1 MGAGPT
7 SVRLLVVALILSGVG
22 SLGAGIGL
30 AQTGQKEPTA
40 KTPEEPSEL
49 ESLSQQ
55 IQDLTTSVPSELAAY
70 ALLRLVEANA
80 ISQTEQRRRL
90 IEQAY
95 TLAGQSS
102 YPVRMTAA
110 GGASGSTRAGYMSQA
125 LSQGLD
131 TISLRTRAVRAM
143 MKLDPDR
150 ARELFQQ
157 QRPLSLTNRTCADTM
172 LYDPSAYYRSAGE
185 LYMRGFTQEE
195 EAKGLPDD
203 FLESVFRDV
212 NQTSEVG
219 AAADLLR
226 TLQFDPEMLARAR
239 KARSPARWTEFAAT
253 TSHVAAT
260 QGSLTRDLTRLAQ
273 VQGRAS
279 HSLLEAARAYL
290 IANESGP
297 VCADGSEGSTSTVSG
312 STSSSSID
320 SFAALN
326 QVLVRYGIAPIS
338 TAEVKPGPVV
348 AVNANNARAYW
359 QSVAVKPL
367 VAQIRTLR
375 SGDRDSSQWQEAAA
389 NLLISLREWI
399 DSSGEPSEDDFYIE
413 KTVLYSQML
422 GLTPVDSPIYEEALN
437 EYIAFLSEQPL
448 SDDVQMFWLWSIQNL
463 VRRLHTNRADSEAA
477 RMKLELAIQDS
488 PSPSIALYGY
498 LLALERIQRRAFG
511 RGNSSRS

>member
-1 MGAGPT
+1 
-7 SVRLLVVALILSGVG
+7 
-22 SLGAGIGL
+22 
-30 AQTGQKEPTA
+30 
-40 KTPEEPSEL
+40 
-49 ESLSQQ
+49 
-55 IQDLTTSVPSELAAY
+55 
-70 ALLRLVEANA
+70 
-80 ISQTEQRRRL
+80 
-90 IEQAY
+90 
-95 TLAGQSS
+95 
-102 YPVRMTAA
+102 
-110 GGASGSTRAGYMSQA
+110 
-125 LSQGLD
+125 
-131 TISLRTRAVRAM
+131 

-226 TLQFDPEMLARAR
+226 TLQFDPEMLARAEGAF
-239 KARSPARWTEFAAT
+239 ARSLNGIRGDYQSF
-253 TSHVAAT
+253 AAT

>member
-226 TLQFDPEMLARAR
+226 TLQFDPEMLARAEGAF
-239 KARSPARWTEFAAT
+239 ARSLNGIRGDYQSF
-253 TSHVAAT
+253 AAT